1 MLKSALQHY
10 FGFSQFRQGQE
21 ALIQSVLEG
30 KNTLGILPTGSGKS
44 LCYQLPTYIKQQPTL
59 IISPL
64 ISLMDDQVMQMKM
77 YGERR
82 VVSIHS
88 GMSYGERQL
97 AFQQLDSALFIFV
110 SPEFILQPHHLN
122 RFKNMSL
129 GLIVLDEV
137 HCLSEWGFDFR
148 PHYALINHVTDLY
161 QHVPI
166 LGLTATATSHLKSD
180 IEFVTKQSFTLLQ
193 SDMDRPNISLSVKQM
208 TSYQDK
214 IDWIL
219 ETLTTSGP
227 TIIYVS
233 SKKVCLD
240 IAEQIYATG
249 YLTGIYHA
257 DLSYEERYTVQQ
269 QFLKND
275 IRIIV
280 ATSAFGMGV
289 NKPDIRTVIHFHLS
303 SSPSSYL
310 QEIGRAGR
318 DGKQSQAIALYQED
332 DQYLLELLATGHQI
346 TKEDIYLFE
355 QRTLIDQEKH
365 DILSVLSQRYSVEQL
380 QKIFRQN
387 YQQKVRA
394 LQHMLQYINAQTC
407 RRKQLMR
414 YFNMSVKTNNNCCDI
429 CGISHQIDEKNRKKV
444 YRKISYEE
452 KLETLF

>member
-1 MLKSALQHY
+1 MLKTALQQY

-21 ALIQSVLEG
+21 ELIQSVLNGE
-30 KNTLGILPTGSGKS
+30 NTLGILPTGSGKS

-77 YGERR
+77 NGERR

-88 GMSYGERQL
+88 GMSQSERQL

-122 RFKNMSL
+122 RIRNLTL

-148 PHYALINHVTDLY
+148 PHYALINQVTDLY
-161 QHVPI
+161 QHIPV

-180 IEFVTKQSFTLLQ
+180 IEFVTKRTFTLLQ
-193 SDMDRPNISLSVKQM
+193 SDMDRTNISLSVEHM

-214 IDWIL
+214 IEWIL
-219 ETLTTSGP
+219 ETIATSGP

-240 IAEQIYATG
+240 IAEQIYAAG

-289 NKPDIRTVIHFHLS
+289 NKPDIRTIIHFHLS
-303 SSPSSYL
+303 NSPSSYL

-332 DQYLLELLATGHQI
+332 DQYLLELLATAHQI
-346 TKEDIYLFE
+346 IEEDIHLFE
-355 QRTLIDQEKH
+355 QGTLIDQEKH
-365 DILSVLSQRYSVEQL
+365 DILSVLSQRYSVEKL

-387 YQQKVRA
+387 HQQKVRA
-394 LQHMLQYINAQTC
+394 LQHMLQYANIQTC
-407 RRKQLMR
+407 RRQQLMR
-414 YFNMSVKTNNNCCDI
+414 YFNMSVKTNGNCCDI
-429 CGISHQIDEKNRKKV
+429 CGISHQIHEKNRKKV